1 MSVRPAPRAGDPQL
15 DNVSLTRVTAVNAS
29 NALSGDPKFKKYTQ
43 QVDKCLA
50 TFDSIHEWA
59 DFIAF
64 LTKLLKVRID
74 QTIVPISITNVDAIR
89 LCCLQTLQSFMQ
101 FKEIPQKLWVGK
113 RLAQCMNPALPT
125 GVHQRALDVYSHILA
140 VIGVT
145 IFSPIDPTR
154 VVFTDN
160 VGYSRKA

>member
-1 MSVRPAPRAGDPQL
+1 MSVRPAPRAGDPQP
-15 DNVSLTRVTAVNAS
+15 DNVSLPRVTTVNAS

-74 QTIVPISITNVDAIR
+74 QPVVAV
-89 LCCLQTLQSFMQ
+89 L
-101 FKEIPQKLWVGK
+101 
-113 RLAQCMNPALPT
+113 LPT
-125 GVHQRALDVYSHILA
+125 SMPFVSA
-140 VIGVT
+140 V
-145 IFSPIDPTR
+145 FRLSSLSC
-154 VVFTDN
+154 N
-160 VGYSRKA
+160 SRKSHRSYGSGND